1 MHYTRLLLRTLRF
14 NDTFVKIVFD
24 KRLKRRYNSFNN
36 WSYSNEMPKLKRDI
50 VKYVRDKA
58 KSRYEKG
65 CACEICGAKA
75 PLDFHHF
82 YSLTP
87 LLNQWIKKNNLNP
100 EYIQALRDDFIEEHQ
115 AELYEYTATLCH
127 MHHLKLH
134 SVYGKDPALGT
145 AKKQMRWVEIQ
156 REKHN
161 GMV

>member
-1 MHYTRLLLRTLRF
+1 
-14 NDTFVKIVFD
+14 
-24 KRLKRRYNSFNN
+24 
-36 WSYSNEMPKLKRDI
+36 MPKLKRDI

-65 CACEICGAKA
+65 PDCEICGAKA

-87 LLNQWIKKNNLNP
+87 LLNKWITKNKHNP
-100 EYIQALRDDFIEEHQ
+100 QYIQALRDDFIMEHQ
-115 AELYEYTATLCH
+115 AELYEHTATL
-127 MHHLKLH
+127 MSYAPFKTAFSLRQR
-134 SVYGKDPALGT
+134 SRLGT

-156 REKHN
+156 REKH